1 MVQAYRI
8 SCPEYFQERSLERCE
23 AKRFQMLFEENW
35 QDHHSK
41 LVSNWMVAEFLLPP
55 KSVCRSKFIEG
66 CLKSGRGKNALIK
79 MPVCFV

>member
-1 MVQAYRI
+1 
-8 SCPEYFQERSLERCE
+8 
-23 AKRFQMLFEENW
+23 MLFEENW

-66 CLKSGRGKNALIK
+66 CLKSGGKK
-79 MPVCFV
+79 MHELKCQSVLSSFHSVSTGSED